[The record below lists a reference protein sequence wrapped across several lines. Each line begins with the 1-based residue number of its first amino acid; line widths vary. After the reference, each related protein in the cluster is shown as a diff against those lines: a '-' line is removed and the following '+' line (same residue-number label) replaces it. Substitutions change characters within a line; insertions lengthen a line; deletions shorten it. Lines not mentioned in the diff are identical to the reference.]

1 MVNGGDVL
9 LNLRGVPN
17 MVETMAL
24 TGDMVGLTLI
34 ETSKSWVLCG
44 VTIPKVCVGLN
55 LSTVKDT
62 VEAMVEV
69 GPFMEKGGAAIQKVG
84 LFGSKY
90 GKGGGD
96 ALCLLGE
103 GDDKGV

>member
-1 MVNGGDVL
+1 M
-9 LNLRGVPN
+9 
-17 MVETMAL
+17 
-24 TGDMVGLTLI
+24 GL
-34 ETSKSWVLCG
+34 K
-44 VTIPKVCVGLN
+44 

-69 GPFMEKGGAAIQKVG
+69 SPSMDKGGAAIPKVG
-84 LFGSKY
+84 FSGSKY

>member
-1 MVNGGDVL
+1 M
-9 LNLRGVPN
+9 
-17 MVETMAL
+17 
-24 TGDMVGLTLI
+24 GL
-34 ETSKSWVLCG
+34 K
-44 VTIPKVCVGLN
+44 

-62 VEAMVEV
+62 VEAAVEV
-69 GPFMEKGGAAIQKVG
+69 GSSMDKGGAAIPKVG

-103 GDDKGV
+103 GDDGS